1 MSKLNKDSV
10 GEGVGVCFLQ
20 PMITFIM
27 FLCHIAITCDSYIH
41 NCVCT
46 QARGQR
52 AQIHTTQMQ
61 TCVSLWFM
69 LHFVSYTLNCLF
81 WLNWCLRN
89 LLELLERAGFFN
101 NCILCTC
108 EMCGCTHLWKSAK
121 RGSRISP
128 LQRDVPQ
135 GSKAN
140 QRHQQ
145 PCNEEQKKPV
155 FEYSSEN
162 MSAQDRGRPAMGNT
176 AYAARLPV
184 PTLERT
190 GVKI

>member
-1 MSKLNKDSV
+1 M
-10 GEGVGVCFLQ
+10 GVCFLQ

-41 NCVCT
+41 NCVHT
-46 QARGQR
+46 QARGER

-81 WLNWCLRN
+81 WPNWCLRN
-89 LLELLERAGFFN
+89 LPELLERAGF
-101 NCILCTC
+101 LT
-108 EMCGCTHLWKSAK
+108 SASYALVRCVDAHISENLK
-121 RGSRISP
+121 REAPTSP
-128 LQRDVPQ
+128 HCRRNVPQ

-145 PCNEEQKKPV
+145 PRSQEQKKPV

-176 AYAARLPV
+176 AYAACLPV